1 MLRTNSTID
10 TDLSPISIAVIA
22 LGSIDSDGYSIKY
35 VQHLLQQFGVIYMA
49 IVIILGFIGNSISC
63 YVFVRSKL
71 KYDEFVKDVVNQSIC
86 FRRLSCSLYLT
97 ALSISDNGYLICLG
111 LIWLE
116 NIRVF
121 IFHNSGICQITVY
134 LTTVFSSLSVW

>member
-1 MLRTNSTID
+1 MKY
-10 TDLSPISIAVIA
+10 LSDI
-22 LGSIDSDGYSIKY
+22 
-35 VQHLLQQFGVIYMA
+35 
-49 IVIILGFIGNSISC
+49 
-63 YVFVRSKL
+63 
-71 KYDEFVKDVVNQSIC
+71 

-116 NIRVF
+116 NVRVF
-121 IFHNSGICQITVY
+121 IFHNNGICQMTVY